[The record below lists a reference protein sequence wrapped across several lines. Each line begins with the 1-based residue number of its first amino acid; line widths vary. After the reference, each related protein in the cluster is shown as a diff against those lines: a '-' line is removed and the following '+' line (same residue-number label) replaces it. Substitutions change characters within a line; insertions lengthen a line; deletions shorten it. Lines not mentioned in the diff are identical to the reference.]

1 MAETQGIAKIN
12 GVAIANVAK
21 DGGVA
26 KANIWSI
33 GNTQR
38 RASLFRT
45 LTTTG
50 NWGTYTAGK
59 NSASFSATGDGTN
72 ASQAVYFQYDN
83 HSAGDTYTWDFTK
96 NATSGKVY
104 ACVVAQSNTFPADS
118 TTSLTGF
125 TSASAGSQNI
135 SRTINFTTS
144 TIYIGFLLTVVST
157 DTLEVKDLI
166 VTKS

>member
-38 RASLFRT
+38 QFSLFRT
-45 LTTTG
+45 LTTTA

-96 NATSGKVY
+96 NATVGKTF
-104 ACVVAQSNTFPADS
+104 ACVVAESTSFPSDS
-118 TTSLTGF
+118 STSVSGMTTAAGATTVSRSVNS
-125 TSASAGSQNI
+125 TS
-135 SRTINFTTS
+135 S
-144 TIYIGFLLTVVST
+144 TVYIGFLLASVST
-157 DTLEVKDLI
+157 DTLEVTDLI

>member
-45 LTTTG
+45 LSFTA
-50 NWGTYTAGK
+50 NWGSQSIGK
-59 NSASFSATGDGTN
+59 NSASFSVTGDGTN

-96 NATSGKVY
+96 NATVGKNY
-104 ACVVAQSNTFPADS
+104 ACVVAESTSFPADS
-118 TTSLTGF
+118 TTSLSGMPTAAGA
-125 TSASAGSQNI
+125 ASV
-135 SRTINFTTS
+135 SRSINFTTS
-144 TIYIGFLLTVVST
+144 TVYIGIFLGSAVT
-157 DTLEVKDLI
+157 DTIDVTDLI